1 MSLATADRVQCD
13 DAHMGVNKVDRYKW
27 TIKDERGTY
36 MAIHKGEL
44 FVDHAY
50 QREQNDAKVL
60 ALAKDW
66 SWMACGAILVAMR
79 ADGTH
84 FVFDGQHRVMAARKR
99 SDIDTLDC
107 LVFEI
112 EELQEEAKG
121 FLQAN
126 TLRKPV
132 TAFSK
137 FKALLVC
144 NDKYAIAVQRVL
156 DEHGL
161 VIDRNSRPHNF
172 SSIAWALKA
181 AERDLPGFELTM
193 RVAIDAA
200 AGRSHLKENLL
211 RALFCLHS
219 KHDALSDR
227 KFVRRLCQV
236 GYQNLLDGM
245 ARAAAYYK
253 RGGDR
258 VWASGLLDTVNHG
271 LRNRFFQTSVDEE

>member
-1 MSLATADRVQCD
+1 MSLATADRVQSD
-13 DAHMGVNKVDRYKW
+13 DAHMGVSKVDRYRW

-36 MAIHKGEL
+36 MAIHKSEL

-60 ALAKDW
+60 ALAKNW
-66 SWMACGAILVAMR
+66 SWMACGAILVALR
-79 ADGTH
+79 ADGSH

-107 LVFEI
+107 LVFQI
-112 EELQEEAKG
+112 EELQDEAKG

-137 FKALLVC
+137 FKALIVC
-144 NDKYAIAVQRVL
+144 NDTNAIKVQRVL
-156 DEHGL
+156 DKYGL

-172 SSIAWALKA
+172 SSIAWALRA
-181 AERDLPGFELTM
+181 AERDFVGFERTM
-193 RVAIDAA
+193 QVAMDAA
-200 AGRSHLKENLL
+200 AGRAHLKENLL

-219 KHDALSDR
+219 KHDALADR

-253 RGGDR
+253 RGGDS

-271 LRNRFFQTSVDEE
+271 LRNRFFQTAVNEE